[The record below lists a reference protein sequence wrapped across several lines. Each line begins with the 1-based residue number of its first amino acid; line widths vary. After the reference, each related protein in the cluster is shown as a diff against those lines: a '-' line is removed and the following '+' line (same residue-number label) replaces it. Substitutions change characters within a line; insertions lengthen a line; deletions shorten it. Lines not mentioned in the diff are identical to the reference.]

1 MIYLSKLSWNC
12 ISMAYLW
19 FVQLLLPQHLFWAF
33 FGFGSW
39 WVLWGFSDV
48 TVVGWLHE
56 QFSDDCLLS
65 RKGAFLGGRR
75 VSTSL
80 TDLFKVCWPEDG
92 ELLAP
97 ATLTWLELLLCG
109 SLELL
114 KLFLLLTDMVTV
126 PLAFL
131 PEDFLDRVTF
141 GCEAAKMEGGCCA
154 NCFDEA
160 NCCRTLCLLFSVLY
174 SM

>member
-1 MIYLSKLSWNC
+1 MWQSDFFPL
-12 ISMAYLW
+12 AYLW
-19 FVQLLLPQHLFWAF
+19 FVHLLLPQHLFC

-39 WVLWGFSDV
+39 WSFGVFSD
-48 TVVGWLHE
+48 VGWLHE
-56 QFSDDCLLS
+56 QCSDDFCRLLS

-75 VSTSL
+75 VSTSV

-97 ATLTWLELLLCG
+97 ATLTWHELWLCG

-114 KLFLLLTDMVTV
+114 KLFLLLTDMVTA

-131 PEDFLDRVTF
+131 PDDFLDRVTL
-141 GCEAAKMEGGCCA
+141 GCEAARMEGGCWAICL
-154 NCFDEA
+154 DEA